1 MLAQNESL
9 LPLTSALEG
18 LANTSKDMPYYTVNR
33 LGTMLQKLPPTLKQ
47 ILPLSS
53 REDMFLISQRL
64 MQFQL
69 LLLQGMS
76 LQYKDPLPSLM
87 KRDLKTL
94 DYDTDIDSEPIATEG
109 NLVFKSIKDDQRE
122 SAKSMVA
129 TFEYLNEA
137 MATALHEVLISGGT
151 ALEFTSNTSGTVSF
165 CRVDNSVIEDKQ
177 NSCGFLQSFIFNLSS
192 NGSQSDFIIRTSNT
206 TSDVYA
212 FFGDSRESPKSEL
225 LSLSIY
231 SMHGLNF
238 SDEASKFRIKLKKRL
253 SESNNS
259 INDEEQLYLP
269 DPLVAIDGSLIHQS
283 LIMHAFEVDDS
294 DNSGF
299 VFQLEPN
306 EISSCPQY
314 LVIARFVIPP
324 NLRQLDDFGQFFWT
338 MLPTSISKCSEL

>member
-1 MLAQNESL
+1 
-9 LPLTSALEG
+9 
-18 LANTSKDMPYYTVNR
+18 
-33 LGTMLQKLPPTLKQ
+33 
-47 ILPLSS
+47 
-53 REDMFLISQRL
+53 
-64 MQFQL
+64 
-69 LLLQGMS
+69 
-76 LQYKDPLPSLM
+76 
-87 KRDLKTL
+87 
-94 DYDTDIDSEPIATEG
+94 
-109 NLVFKSIKDDQRE
+109 
-122 SAKSMVA
+122 MVA

-137 MATALHEVLISGGT
+137 MATALHEVLISGGP
-151 ALEFTSNTSGTVSF
+151 ALEFTSNNSGTVSF
-165 CRVDNSVIEDKQ
+165 CRVDWSVIEDKQ

-294 DNSGF
+294 DNSDF

-338 MLPTSISKCSEL
+338 MLPTSISKCNSSKWGEEGLLDYALYIQSSELTNLKSDAIRRTRHMRLKASEINRLYIGYRELTVEEQDLYNEINPPPIPYRFTNQINTTARVFVSQPSCVYLHSRDDHWQTNGCQVNCSLRVVN